1 MVEMRET
8 ARLLEGLTER
18 SLLLLDEVGRG
29 TSTFDGLAIAWAI
42 AEYLHDSTRA
52 KVLFATHFHELIEL
66 ARDRSRVKNLS
77 MAVRAWGE
85 EVLFLRSVVEEPA
98 NRSYGIEVARLAG
111 LPAGVIA
118 RAREILDGLQSGHRD
133 GSISR
138 AGRTAATA
146 SGSTQ
151 MNLFAQAAG
160 LVVNELQVLD
170 LERLTPLDALNLLA
184 RWVAQ
189 LRARE

>member
-1 MVEMRET
+1 
-8 ARLLEGLTER
+8 
-18 SLLLLDEVGRG
+18 
-29 TSTFDGLAIAWAI
+29 
-42 AEYLHDSTRA
+42 
-52 KVLFATHFHELIEL
+52 
-66 ARDRSRVKNLS
+66 